1 MKSKK
6 KIEVFPIVNGFNIY
20 YLKFT
25 DYHPDVESIS

>member
-1 MKSKK
+1 MKKQEKNRS
-6 KIEVFPIVNGFNIY
+6 FPDRKRVNIY